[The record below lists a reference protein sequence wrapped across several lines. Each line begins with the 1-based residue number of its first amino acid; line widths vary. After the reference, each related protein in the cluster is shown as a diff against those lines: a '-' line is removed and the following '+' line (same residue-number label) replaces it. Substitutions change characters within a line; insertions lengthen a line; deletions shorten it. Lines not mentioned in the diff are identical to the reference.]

1 MYEEIAALKYELKD
15 DIKAVR
21 EELNE
26 ATKSLNTAWEEVS
39 SLKEKN
45 RIRST
50 TATR

>member
-26 ATKSLNTAWEEVS
+26 ATKSLNAAWEEVS
-39 SLKEKN
+39 SLKEKKKQN
-45 RIRST
+45 ST
-50 TATR
+50 AATR